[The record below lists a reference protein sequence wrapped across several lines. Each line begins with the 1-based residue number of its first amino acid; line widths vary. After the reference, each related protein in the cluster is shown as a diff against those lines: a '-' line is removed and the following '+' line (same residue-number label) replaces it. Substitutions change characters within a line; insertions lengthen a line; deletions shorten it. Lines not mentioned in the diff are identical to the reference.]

1 MFSFF
6 QLWFHWACDSAYSS
20 NFQFSLGCKLSYDSD
35 FESIASE
42 NQPWPPPT
50 TLCKENLHNVL
61 TRQICRDIENAFKTC
76 RMYNLV
82 LRVSLSHLLVLWV
95 WCEWHNTLWHNSRT
109 KNLKSPHGPD
119 EDEWVSEW
127 GQRTE
132 TIPLLLRPLRPQ
144 PIMPVTAD

>member
-1 MFSFF
+1 MEMFWFF
-6 QLWFHWACDSAYSS
+6 QLWFHWACDSAYNS
-20 NFQFSLGCKLSYDSD
+20 NFQFSLGRKLSHDSD
-35 FESIASE
+35 FKSIASE

-76 RMYNLV
+76 RMCNLV

-95 WCEWHNTLWHNSRT
+95 WCEWHNTLWHNGRT

-119 EDEWVSEW
+119 EDEWVSADKE
-127 GQRTE
+127 QKQCPY
-132 TIPLLLRPLRPQ
+132 PLGPLGHNL
-144 PIMPVTAD
+144 